1 MSDGFSSIAG
11 PLTLANALATEDLG
25 ARIAQLLEP
34 GDLLLLEG
42 PLGAGKTTL
51 VRGCVAALGGDP
63 AEVCSPTFILVE
75 TYEVLVQRIRR
86 VHHADLYRVRGRA
99 GAPWEELGIGEMLD
113 DAHAVV
119 AVEWPESWSWT
130 GRTAGRVVRVLLA
143 IAGEARSATVTV
155 APQ

>member
-1 MSDGFSSIAG
+1 MSTGFPSIAE
-11 PLTLANALATEDLG
+11 PLTLVDATATEELG
-25 ARIAQLLEP
+25 ARVAQFLEP

-75 TYEVLVQRIRR
+75 TYEVRERAIRR
-86 VHHADLYRVRGRA
+86 VHHADLYRVRGRDS
-99 GAPWEELGIGEMLD
+99 APWEELGIGEMLD
-113 DAHAVV
+113 DPHAVV

-130 GRTAGRVVRVLLA
+130 GHTAGRVVRAQLA
-143 IAGEARSATVTV
+143 IAGEARSAVVTV

>member
-1 MSDGFSSIAG
+1 MSAGLSSIAG
-11 PLTLANALATEDLG
+11 PLTLADALATEELG

-34 GDLLLLEG
+34 GDLILLEG

-75 TYEVLVQRIRR
+75 TYEVQVRPIRR

-99 GAPWEELGIGEMLD
+99 GAPWEELGLGEMLD
-113 DAHAVV
+113 DPHAIV
-119 AVEWPESWSWT
+119 AVEWPESWSWG
-130 GRTAGRVVRVLLA
+130 GRTAGRVVRVQLA
-143 IAGEARSATVTV
+143 IVGEKRTANVT
-155 APQ
+155 AAQP